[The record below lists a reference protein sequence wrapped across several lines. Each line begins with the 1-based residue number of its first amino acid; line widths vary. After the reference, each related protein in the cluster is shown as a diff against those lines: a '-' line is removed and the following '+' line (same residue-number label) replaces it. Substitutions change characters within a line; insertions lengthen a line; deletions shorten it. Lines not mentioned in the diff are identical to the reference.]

1 MTGFLS
7 ALGGF
12 AKGLD
17 QSLQRNEA
25 YAQQA
30 AAEEKKRQNAFVDN
44 IALMREQSRLDS
56 ITKKPEGTIT
66 TIGNYPFNIF
76 DSAFGDDH
84 GKSIDILGQFDTNL
98 TSLRNSDPARFNQ
111 ITNSPQFLQEI
122 RRYGDQAFKPQTTK
136 GENNKVI
143 QYRTF
148 GGANYSPW
156 FQEMLEGLDF
166 NVFSGDPVQIV
177 DGQHH
182 IVINGL
188 TTDPSNRN
196 TLYAD
201 TEELVDGLYGPG
213 KWQKW
218 ATRWRADYKQGLERY
233 NDLTD
238 EEKASEKFEFPIAEI
253 KLPLSTFES
262 LADPTLVK
270 DGTVF
275 TKRFRRLPAVLK
287 QNLKK
292 KPAILKFFT
301 AGTLDSELFEL
312 YLRSDPDTSL
322 QHQIADKIY
331 TIADQNP
338 DSLVPQTALGN
349 RDLNWYKDRVD
360 TLSEAM
366 SVALS
371 ISTVH
376 YEDGWKVETV
386 GETSA
391 LTDIEIKTY
400 QEISLNQEALFDS
413 VDDIQKSLVG
423 ISTAPI
429 GPPAT
434 IANFLVG
441 AFGGGRP
448 EDPMRGRIE
457 GWLTQIS
464 GAVGTIGST
473 NTANEKDDDKFHMG
487 NVVLGELENTLGIA
501 QNTWN
506 EEYTLK
512 DGETTETTSQA
523 VLAYETAIEQSGN
536 NQTTIK
542 EYWMNLDEA
551 SQEHIKRFY
560 LDAQKTKLTY
570 QLAVAWQGGAGGRMV
585 SDQDF
590 RIIHNAIWNLPNG
603 KAQAVAL
610 EFIKMAMV
618 RPWLRQRI
626 LINQNKPGRNPRAVQ
641 RIMEPALQA
650 MYNKAYRDYSLY
662 DPDFVRANQAYMN
675 QLASNSVEKTYTE
688 EEARRVL
695 DPAIADAAQRRG
707 DPEILRGVQ

>member
-1 MTGFLS
+1 MSAFFS

-12 AKGLD
+12 AEGFN
-17 QSLQRNEA
+17 QSLQKNQE

-30 AAEEKKRQNAFVDN
+30 KAAKEKGDADFLHEAGLIREEQ
-44 IALMREQSRLDS
+44 RLKS
-56 ITKKPEGTIT
+56 MYGKPEGTIS
-66 TIGNYPFNIF
+66 TIGKYPFNIH
-76 DSAFGDDH
+76 DSAFKDDN
-84 GKSIDILGQFDTNL
+84 GKAIDILGQFDTGL
-98 TSLRNSDPARFNQ
+98 TSLKNSDPAKFNQ
-111 ITNSPQFLQEI
+111 IINSPAFIQEM
-122 RRYGDQAFKPQTTK
+122 RRYGDQAFKTQTIK
-136 GENNKVI
+136 GKDNRVI
-143 QYRTF
+143 KYRTF

-177 DGQHH
+177 DGQQH

-188 TTDPSNRN
+188 TTDENN
-196 TLYAD
+196 ALYKE
-201 TEELVDGLYGPG
+201 TQELVDRRYGDG
-213 KWQKW
+213 KWEKW

-233 NDLTD
+233 NALSD
-238 EEKASEKFEFPIAEI
+238 EDKQAGEFEFPISEI

-270 DGTVF
+270 NGPVF

-287 QNLKK
+287 QNLKE
-292 KPAILKFFT
+292 KPALLKFFT

-312 YLRSDPDTSL
+312 YLRSDPNTSL
-322 QHQIADKIY
+322 QHQVADKIY

-360 TLSEAM
+360 NLSEAI

-371 ISTVH
+371 ASTVH

-391 LTDIEIKTY
+391 LTDTEIKNY
-400 QEISLNQEALFDS
+400 QEISNNQVELFDS
-413 VDDIQKSLVG
+413 VDDLQKSLMG
-423 ISTAPI
+423 ITTAPV

-441 AFGGGRP
+441 ALGGGRP
-448 EDPMRGRIE
+448 TDPMKGRIE
-457 GWLTQIS
+457 GWLSQMGSAIGIV
-464 GAVGTIGST
+464 GAT
-473 NTANEKDDDKFHMG
+473 NTENEKDDDKFYMG
-487 NVVLGELENTLGIA
+487 KEVFRELKTTLGIA

-506 EEYTLK
+506 EKYKLK
-512 DGETTETTSQA
+512 DGTTTTTSKA
-523 VLAYETAIEQSGN
+523 VLAYETAIQESGN
-536 NQTTIK
+536 NQNEIK
-542 EYWMNLDEA
+542 NYWNNLDDA

-560 LDAQKTKLTY
+560 LHAQKTKLTY

-626 LINQNKPGRNPRAVQ
+626 LINQNKQGRNPRVVQ

-650 MYNKAYRDYSLY
+650 MYNKAYKDYSLIN
-662 DPDFVRANQAYMN
+662 PNFVIENQEYMN
-675 QLASNSVEKTYTE
+675 RLASNSYNKEQTYKTE
-688 EEARRVL
+688 DVKQILHPE
-695 DPAIADAAQRRG
+695 IADAAQRRN
-707 DPEILRGVQ
+707 DQAILEKVE

>member
-7 ALGGF
+7 AMGGF

-17 QSLQRNEA
+17 ESLKRNEV
-25 YAQQA
+25 YAQQSKA
-30 AAEEKKRQNAFVDN
+30 AKEKRDADFLDQVS
-44 IALMREQSRLDS
+44 LMREEQRIKS
-56 ITKKPEGTIT
+56 IYGKPEGTIT

-76 DSAFGDDH
+76 DSAFKDDH
-84 GKSIDILGQFDTNL
+84 GKSIDILGQFDAGL
-98 TSLRNSDPARFNQ
+98 TSLKNSNPARFNQ
-111 ITNSPQFLQEI
+111 ITNSPEFIQEM
-122 RRYGDQAFKPQTTK
+122 RRYGDQAFKTQTIK

-143 QYRTF
+143 EYRTF

-177 DGQHH
+177 DGQQH

-188 TTDPSNRN
+188 TTDPSKDNI
-196 TLYAD
+196 LYKD
-201 TEELVDGLYGPG
+201 TEELVDRLYGPG
-213 KWQKW
+213 KWKKW

-233 NDLTD
+233 DALS
-238 EEKASEKFEFPIAEI
+238 EEDKRAGKFEFPISEI

-262 LADPTLVK
+262 PVDPTRVK
-270 DGTVF
+270 DGPVF

-287 QNLKK
+287 QNLKE
-292 KPAILKFFT
+292 KPALLKFFT

-312 YLRSDPDTSL
+312 YLRSDPNSKL
-322 QHQIADKIY
+322 QHQVADKIY

-360 TLSEAM
+360 NLSEAI

-371 ISTVH
+371 TSTVH

-386 GETSA
+386 GETSS
-391 LTDIEIKTY
+391 LTDPERATY
-400 QEISLNQEALFDS
+400 QEISDNQIALFDS
-413 VDDIQKSLVG
+413 IDEMQKSLTG
-423 ISTAPI
+423 ITVAPV

-448 EDPMRGRIE
+448 TDPMEGRIE
-457 GWLTQIS
+457 GWLSQIG
-464 GAVGTIGST
+464 GAIGTIGST
-473 NTANEKDDDKFHMG
+473 NTANKEDDDKFHMG
-487 NVVLGELENTLGIA
+487 KEVFRELKTTLGIA

-506 EEYTLK
+506 EEYTLN
-512 DGETTETTSQA
+512 DGTTTTTSDA
-523 VLAYETAIEQSGN
+523 VLAYETAIQESGN
-536 NQTTIK
+536 NQNVIK
-542 EYWMNLDEA
+542 NYWNNLDEA

-560 LDAQKTKLTY
+560 LHAQKTKLTY

-626 LINQNKPGRNPRAVQ
+626 LINQDKSGRNPRAVQ

-650 MYNKAYRDYSLY
+650 MYNKAYKDYSLY

-675 QLASNSVEKTYTE
+675 QLASNSIYSEEQTYTE
-688 EEARRVL
+688 EEAQELLGTPTGVFN
-695 DPAIADAAQRRG
+695 DPD
-707 DPEILRGVQ
+707 ILEQMKGG